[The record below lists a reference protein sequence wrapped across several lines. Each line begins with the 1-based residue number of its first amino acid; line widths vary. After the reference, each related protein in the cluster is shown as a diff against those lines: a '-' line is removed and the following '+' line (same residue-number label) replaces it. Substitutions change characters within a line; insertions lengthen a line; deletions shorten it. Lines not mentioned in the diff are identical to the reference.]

1 MVSPEPPRR
10 RLRGKESGSRN
21 GPRNTLD
28 SFWRRDHQHSC
39 PGRALCLPLEL
50 RGPASFLTF
59 RLRASVQRHRRA
71 QGCRSC
77 SRCGRHR
84 ARRHC
89 GNACG
94 SARNVSSTVVTVRA
108 PLFRQT
114 KVSARSPCRS
124 MTTSNSLR
132 RLVRASVPFSVSIA
146 SRRTGQVGPWPGIG
160 PGPRWAP
167 DGGFGDRVGCIPPV
181 RPMSQ
186 GYTT

>member
-1 MVSPEPPRR
+1 MRVI
-10 RLRGKESGSRN
+10 
-21 GPRNTLD
+21 
-28 SFWRRDHQHSC
+28 
-39 PGRALCLPLEL
+39 
-50 RGPASFLTF
+50 
-59 RLRASVQRHRRA
+59 LRASVRRHRRA

-89 GNACG
+89 GNASG

-124 MTTSNSLR
+124 MTTSSSPQR
-132 RLVRASVPFSVSIA
+132 PVRASVPFSASIA
-146 SRRTGQVGPWPGIG
+146 SRRTVPGRALARDRATI
-160 PGPRWAP
+160 RWAA
-167 DGGFGDRVGCIPPV
+167 DGGFDDRVGCIPPV

-186 GYTT
+186 GYPGRLTAKEMAGAAMAIAVAASVKRHVLLSERSDRCGKRGP